1 MISYENM
8 IGKITVSEGY
18 LCKLIGG
25 EVTSCFGVVG
35 MIPSNNRQRITKFI
49 SKGKSED
56 TGISVSGN
64 ANTIDVEIHIAV
76 TYGMNINAMATSIT
90 EKVKYVV
97 KEITDIT
104 VNRVV
109 IKIDGIKE

>member
-8 IGKITVSEGY
+8 IGKINVSESY
-18 LCKLIGG
+18 LCKLIGS

-35 MIPSNNRQRITKFI
+35 MVPSNNRQRFNRLLNR
-49 SKGKSED
+49 GKSDD
-56 TGISVSGN
+56 TGISVKGN
-64 ANTIDVEIHIAV
+64 SNSIEVEIHIEV
-76 TYGMNINAMATSIT
+76 TYGMNINAMAASIT

-104 VNRVV
+104 VSRVIV
-109 IKIDGIKE
+109 KIDGIKE